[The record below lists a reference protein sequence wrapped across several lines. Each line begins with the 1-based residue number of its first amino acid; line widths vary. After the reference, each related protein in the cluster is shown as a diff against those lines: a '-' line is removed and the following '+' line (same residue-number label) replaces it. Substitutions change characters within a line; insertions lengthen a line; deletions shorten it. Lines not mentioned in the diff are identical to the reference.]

1 MPLLRSVRLR
11 PLVLFLCLCALTSCS
26 STRLAYSNLNWLISW
41 KTGDYI
47 PLTSTQK
54 NWLSTRVDEHLDWHC
69 SIEIPDYRS
78 LLANL
83 QTTLALD
90 DLQASSL
97 IDQIPQFEPAVDR
110 VLLEIAPTMAELF
123 QQLDDSQVAA
133 LEANLAEQHQ
143 EMHDKFVAPD
153 STTQAEERSERLEKR
168 LRRWLGRLNE
178 SQRQRIESWS
188 VEMEGQNRI
197 WLDNRQHWQQQLLA
211 TLRSRSDPGFTTHLT
226 DLLIERERYWT
237 TEFKEQTEI
246 NSRRGAAMLAD
257 VINLASDKQ
266 LTRMREQFATL
277 DQDLQQM
284 QCERPSTSA

>member
-11 PLVLFLCLCALTSCS
+11 PLVLFFCLCALTSCS

-168 LRRWLGRLNE
+168 LRRWLGRLSE

-188 VEMEGQNRI
+188 ADMEDQNRI

-211 TLRSRSDPGFTTHLT
+211 MLESRSDPGFTTQIT

-284 QCERPSTSA
+284 QCEPSTPA